1 MSSFSP
7 IAGHDL
13 SGAPADPVATSRAST
28 VMRVAV
34 GLAGIVALAGAS
46 ILTQRGALVA
56 PVGMLVASAIASR
69 RKRPLTRRASWLGA
83 VVGVGVAIAV
93 VVGLVFVTLPA
104 GSAGKIKRVMD
115 STSVANSK
123 APPPAWLER
132 MAPEAA
138 ARSRAQQQMLNPTVN
153 RALALW
159 TTVMGGTFVW
169 AILSILIGTLGW
181 GAGLLL
187 AFAFTGR
194 WISGGGP
201 IALSA

>member
-1 MSSFSP
+1 
-7 IAGHDL
+7 
-13 SGAPADPVATSRAST
+13 
-28 VMRVAV
+28 
-34 GLAGIVALAGAS
+34 
-46 ILTQRGALVA
+46 
-56 PVGMLVASAIASR
+56 
-69 RKRPLTRRASWLGA
+69 
-83 VVGVGVAIAV
+83 